1 MLNLAIY
8 ENLYTPG
15 KFIFCRT
22 TLRIHASIKNAPV
35 SLCQTCKI
43 GQCCK
48 ARCVEAKFSCF
59 SFMCDIILYYILNN
73 SYIVYV

>member
-22 TLRIHASIKNAPV
+22 TLFIQV
-35 SLCQTCKI
+35 
-43 GQCCK
+43 
-48 ARCVEAKFSCF
+48 
-59 SFMCDIILYYILNN
+59 FMQ
-73 SYIVYV
+73 V